1 MMSQQVKEVPFSLLK
16 TGVMISTLSADDLP
30 ARVAELADAL
40 DSKSSARKGVR
51 VRVPPLVLL
60 K

>member
-1 MMSQQVKEVPFSLLK
+1 MTVQQVKEVPFSLLK

-40 DSKSSARKGVR
+40 DSKSSESNLVR
-51 VRVPPLVLL
+51 VRVPPLVL
-60 K
+60 